1 MAQAYGNTLQ
11 LVVRRREKQEKEKLR
26 YVDYETQ
33 KFQDS
38 ITEIQWLENDLLIL
52 LTSSGKLHA
61 YSCSKHSILVSTSL
75 GADGFTDYTASSSSS
90 KAYFSERDS
99 RGQVIRAIYLRTA
112 TERLSMLI
120 GSNRWIPALA
130 SGLEMCTGPKDDAQA
145 RGLLQSFLHNN
156 IVTAVKDSSTTRVSI
171 TIAARVAAHFSQR
184 CANAMSLLEMV
195 AQHCAETDQ
204 KSDEKEEKASP
215 SFASA
220 VIRLLWHQRL
230 SSPSVSLLT
239 FLFQFAPSLKDLE
252 MALMKCDW
260 TQKAAET
267 ALPSLMAGP
276 VISSLVHVATRV
288 LNPPQYALYFANSF

>member
-1 MAQAYGNTLQ
+1 MYMAQAYGNTLQ
-11 LVVRRREKQEKEKLR
+11 LVVRRRREKQEKEKLR

-52 LTSSGKLHA
+52 FTSSGKLHA

-130 SGLEMCTGPKDDAQA
+130 SGLEMCTFVLFECQTK
-145 RGLLQSFLHNN
+145 SKTNYNN
-156 IVTAVKDSSTTRVSI
+156 LNTHRYRTKGWCTSTRSSSI
-171 TIAARVAAHFSQR
+171 
-184 CANAMSLLEMV
+184 L
-195 AQHCAETDQ
+195 
-204 KSDEKEEKASP
+204 
-215 SFASA
+215 SA
-220 VIRLLWHQRL
+220 
-230 SSPSVSLLT
+230 
-239 FLFQFAPSLKDLE
+239 
-252 MALMKCDW
+252 
-260 TQKAAET
+260 
-267 ALPSLMAGP
+267 
-276 VISSLVHVATRV
+276 
-288 LNPPQYALYFANSF
+288 